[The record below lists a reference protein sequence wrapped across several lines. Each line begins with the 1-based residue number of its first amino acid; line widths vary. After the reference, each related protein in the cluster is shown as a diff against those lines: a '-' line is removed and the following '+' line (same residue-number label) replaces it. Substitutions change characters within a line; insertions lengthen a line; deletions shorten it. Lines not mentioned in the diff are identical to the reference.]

1 VSECLDIKS
10 KTMHSNKVSRLF
22 TDRGPE
28 KGTLEGVIGGE
39 EAEIA
44 PLVCYKG
51 TDRGPEKGTLEG
63 VIGGEEAEAAPLACY
78 KGRTL
83 SQSLE
88 KTIARCGLHVRS
100 KGRRGTSSPRC
111 EKE

>member
-1 VSECLDIKS
+1 MSECLDIKS

-22 TDRGPE
+22 
-28 KGTLEGVIGGE
+28 
-39 EAEIA
+39 
-44 PLVCYKG
+44 